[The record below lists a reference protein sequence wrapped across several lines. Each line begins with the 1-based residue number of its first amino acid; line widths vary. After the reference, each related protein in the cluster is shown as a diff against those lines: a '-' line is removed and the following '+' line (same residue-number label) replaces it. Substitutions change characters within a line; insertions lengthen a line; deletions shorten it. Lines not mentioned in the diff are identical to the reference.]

1 MIKKEGKMGRFDEVI
16 LATGNAGKLAEL
28 KPMLEGWTVLG
39 MADFSAKSPIED
51 GGSLV
56 ANARIKA
63 RALLEKVGK
72 RKKCLILADD
82 TGLEVDALNGGPG
95 VETAHFGGWP
105 VVLEHMVSV
114 QKPLRTARFRCV
126 VMVIDAASG
135 EETIFEGL
143 CEGQIA
149 EQARGEQGFG
159 YDPVFIPEGYETTFA
174 EMGVEKKETLSHR
187 GKAMG
192 QFLAWA
198 KAL

>member
-1 MIKKEGKMGRFDEVI
+1 MGRFDEVI

-28 KPMLEGWTVLG
+28 QPMLAGWTVLG
-39 MADFSAKSPIED
+39 MADFGAKSPIED

-63 RALLEKVGK
+63 RALFKVVGN
-72 RKKCLILADD
+72 REKCLILADD
-82 TGLEVDALNGGPG
+82 TGLEVDALEGAPG

-105 VVLEHMVSV
+105 VLLEHMVSV

-126 VMVIDAASG
+126 VMVIDAVSG

>member
-1 MIKKEGKMGRFDEVI
+1 MRKEGKMGRFDEVI
-16 LATGNAGKLAEL
+16 LATGNAGKVAEL
-28 KPMLEGWTVLG
+28 KPMLAGWNVLG
-39 MADFSAKSPIED
+39 MAKFGAKSPIED

-63 RALLEKVGK
+63 RALLGKVGK
-72 RKKCLILADD
+72 REKCLILADD
-82 TGLEVDALNGGPG
+82 TGLEVDALDGAPG
-95 VETAHFGGWP
+95 VETAHFGGWR
-105 VVLEHMVSV
+105 VLLERLVSV

-126 VMVIDAASG
+126 VMVVDAASG
-135 EETIFEGL
+135 EERIFEGV
-143 CEGQIA
+143 CEGRIA

-159 YDPVFIPEGYETTFA
+159 YDPVFIPEGYDTTFA